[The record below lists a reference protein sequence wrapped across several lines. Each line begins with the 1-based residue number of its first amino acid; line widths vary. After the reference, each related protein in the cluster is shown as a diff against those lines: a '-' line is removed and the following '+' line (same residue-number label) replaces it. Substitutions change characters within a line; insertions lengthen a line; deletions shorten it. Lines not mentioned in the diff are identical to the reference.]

1 MVGNRCRG
9 RQGLSSTG
17 QGHAEVRCPGYHPG
31 CDETH
36 RTARALGVACQ
47 DPGDG
52 KRKREKGREREGMG
66 ERDGGRGSVWLLYD

>member
-1 MVGNRCRG
+1 MVENRCRG

-36 RTARALGVACQ
+36 RTAHGLGVACQ

-52 KRKREKGREREGMG
+52 ERKREKSREREEMGGRERQ
-66 ERDGGRGSVWLLYD
+66 ERECVATI